1 MSRAHRGYAEKEC
14 SICRGHLERAM
25 GAHNEDSTHKIVG
38 CTMYCLIFAKRLD
51 WPSRSFSSI
60 GDGVFS
66 LVRGESASRGRP
78 KLKIP
83 QDMSRGGDVSI
94 TKRKF
99 AGLAVE

>member
-1 MSRAHRGYAEKEC
+1 
-14 SICRGHLERAM
+14 M

-38 CTMYCLIFAKRLD
+38 CTMYCLIFAKLLD

-83 QDMSRGGDVSI
+83 QDMSRGGRCLNYEAKVRGFGSRVSALV
-94 TKRKF
+94 F
-99 AGLAVE
+99 